1 MNDVYERNIN
11 IRLYPINDKIVLV
24 SASLLD
30 LHHSISTEIKI
41 DITTQE
47 IIDADA
53 KMVRVP
59 YSACPKAL
67 INIRKIIGLKIEK
80 GVNKKIADALGHS
93 TGCTHLVEII
103 QNAMRFS
110 ASMLIGVRAG
120 YGRVD
125 KRKEL
130 TEEERIA
137 NVMPYLRNTCIV
149 FKEG

>member
-1 MNDVYERNIN
+1 MNDIYERNIN
-11 IRLYPINDKIVLV
+11 IRLNPLDSNTVLV

-30 LHHSISTEIKI
+30 LHHSIIAEIKI
-41 DITTQE
+41 DLPTQQ

-53 KMVRVP
+53 RMVRVP
-59 YSACPKAL
+59 YSGCPKAL
-67 INIRKIIGLKIEK
+67 ENIRKIIGFKIER

-120 YGRVD
+120 YGKVD
-125 KRKEL
+125 KRREL
-130 TEEERIA
+130 TEQERIA
-137 NVMPYLRNTCIV
+137 NVMPYLKNTCIV

>member
-1 MNDVYERNIN
+1 MNDIYERNIN
-11 IRLYPINDKIVLV
+11 IRLQPIDNNTVVV

-30 LHHSISTEIKI
+30 LHHSITTEIKI
-41 DITTQE
+41 DLTTQQ
-47 IIDADA
+47 IIDVDA

-59 YSACPKAL
+59 YSGCPQSL
-67 INIRKIIGLKIEK
+67 QNIRKIIGFRVEK
-80 GVNKKIADALGHS
+80 GINKKIADALGHS

-110 ASMLIGVRAG
+110 ASMLLGVRAG

-137 NVMPYLRNTCIV
+137 NVMPYLKNTCIV